1 MVSKHQ
7 CIAKLV
13 KNGINVG
20 KPSDT
25 FAFSQQAASESLK
38 LLKLMP
44 NQRVK
49 DFKSHL

>member
-25 FAFSQQAASESLK
+25 FAFSQQAVSESLK